1 MLTAAQLTA
10 VAGLLAG
17 ADRLR
22 RAILSAAGQEGRL
35 TEDSVLW
42 PVVSC
47 IKVLTSCF
55 SLWRGCVIRRGP
67 MMLTVLIMWELPGVQ
82 GLPAH
87 AEIVGAVNAAIDE
100 NARVRD
106 GASEDVRRTRGR
118 CRTLEGRLRSLLKGF
133 QGEVSEQ
140 VPCHLRR
147 PCIHKKS
154 GI

>member
-1 MLTAAQLTA
+1 
-10 VAGLLAG
+10 
-17 ADRLR
+17 
-22 RAILSAAGQEGRL
+22 
-35 TEDSVLW
+35 
-42 PVVSC
+42 
-47 IKVLTSCF
+47 
-55 SLWRGCVIRRGP
+55 
-67 MMLTVLIMWELPGVQ
+67 MWQ

-140 VPCHLRR
+140 VPCHQHR
-147 PCIHKKS
+147 PCIRKLFVLYIT
-154 GI
+154 G